1 MPCPNLSGERCRPSN
16 SYQEVYQ
23 RQTYCL
29 SSDNYTKC
37 LNWKPNSA
45 NCPYFSGEY
54 CRASGGL
61 DSISSSNHKQT
72 YCLNSAN
79 CTRCANFK

>member
-1 MPCPNLSGERCRPSN
+1 MPCPNLSGERCRLSD
-16 SYQEVYQ
+16 YQEAYQ
-23 RQTYCL
+23 RKTYCL
-29 SSDNYTKC
+29 TSDNYTKC
-37 LNWKPNSA
+37 LNWRPNSA

-54 CRASGGL
+54 CKATAF
-61 DSISSSNHKQT
+61 DTVPDNYEKQT